1 MLNDSILEII
11 SNKAFEFIKEDR
23 KELLDILNTK
33 GVNELEKK
41 LQKDLEARFI
51 KE

>member
-11 SNKAFEFIKEDR
+11 SNKAFEFIQEDR

-33 GVNELEKK
+33 GVKKLEEK
-41 LQKDLEARFI
+41 LQKDLETRFI